1 MIYQNNL
8 INMPTENSDNRP
20 DHDVFPTNG
29 WKQLAHDAANNWDL
43 EHPGV
48 RGLYENHVVHKLQD
62 NDLGHL
68 AITAEDRAGGRLL
81 HKYGT
86 LNPEEINHVITY
98 LRSSGET
105 VPDKAGDRTAAYLKF
120 MADTVDDGILTG
132 SPESVKRQIDSHVIR
147 AEDVPESY
155 FALQRRIARE
165 QGHGDIEVTA
175 DKRSRL
181 TKIIQADQ
189 RNSLKQ
195 WAVYLGGDSTIY
207 PDWFKRYT
215 FDNVLKMGG
224 FDPDKDRYEDRDT
237 TTVAPYPELNRG
249 SLSYVYSWIK
259 QLHVDGTMPQGVFE
273 GEGNSRRK
281 HAFEQA
287 LKSGSFKEL
296 LVHANHKVGEGIIT
310 ESERTITD
318 GVWKKYAHDSDP
330 GVLHGDLQG
339 FGLTWCTATGYD
351 TTVAHLAGGDFYV
364 FYTEGSDGKR
374 VVPRVAVRIE
384 NGIVAEVRGIDGG
397 RSQEVEPAMA
407 DVVAD
412 QLKDLPGGK
421 EYVVKARDMKRLT
434 VIDNLLIKDPN
445 VKLSPDDIA
454 FLYELDHDITGFG
467 YDEYG
472 NNNAH
477 DPRIDEI
484 KAKRGER
491 DLPEITRLLYELL
504 ARQAESSY
512 QGYTEI
518 AKQLGAEPLSMQ
530 EFSELFDI
538 KMAEWR
544 ENGVMEYIVRD
555 FVDNGN
561 KPILLA
567 TPNVIASWDDLRSA
581 AVNFGKNQPYET
593 RVYGDLYRHY
603 SAEELSGVPIRGS
616 VRFGVMP
623 SGYTRSL
630 GQAPVDTQRE
640 RLEQI
645 QAEQPSLG
653 MRVPSVLEAIAYW
666 YALRAKDGS
675 VAGFDKTYIRHFDLR
690 PVRFGSWPVVPR
702 SCVRGGG
709 KPSLGNS
716 GAEDDGDARV
726 LVG

>member
-1 MIYQNNL
+1 
-8 INMPTENSDNRP
+8 MPTEDSENRP
-20 DHDVFPTNG
+20 NHDVPLAND
-29 WKQLAHDAANNWDL
+29 WEQLAHDAANNWDL

-48 RGLYENHVVHKLQD
+48 RRLYENHVVPKLQD

-81 HKYGT
+81 HKSGT
-86 LNPEEINHVITY
+86 LNPEEVNHVITY
-98 LRSSGET
+98 LRSSGKT

-165 QGHGDIEVTA
+165 QGHGDIEITA
-175 DKRSRL
+175 DVRSRL

-189 RNSLKQ
+189 LNSLNQ
-195 WAVYLGGDSTIY
+195 WAVYLGDDSSLY

-224 FDPDKDRYEDRDT
+224 FDPDKDRYEGRDA

-273 GEGNSRRK
+273 GEGYSRRK

-287 LKSGSFKEL
+287 LKSGSFREL

-310 ESERTITD
+310 EGERAITN
-318 GVWKKYAHDSDP
+318 GAWKKYAHDSDP
-330 GVLHGDLQG
+330 SVLYGDLQG

-364 FYTEGSDGKR
+364 FYTEDSDEKR
-374 VVPRVAVRIE
+374 IVPRVAVRME

-397 RSQEVEPAMA
+397 RSQEVEPSMA

-491 DLPEITRLLYELL
+491 DYPEITRLLPEIL
-504 ARQAESSY
+504 ATQAESSY
-512 QGYTEI
+512 KGYSEV
-518 AKQLGAEPLSMQ
+518 ARQLGAEVASEQ
-530 EFSELFDI
+530 EFTELLAD
-538 KMAEWR
+538 KMQQWR
-544 ENGVMEYIVRD
+544 ENGVMDYIVRD
-555 FVDNGN
+555 FVEHGN
-561 KPILLA
+561 KPNLLA
-567 TPNVIASWDDLRSA
+567 TPNVVRDWHDLRSL
-581 AVNFGKNQPYET
+581 AVEFGKSQPYET
-593 RVYGDLYRHY
+593 YVYDDLYRHY
-603 SAEELSGVPIRGS
+603 SAEELSGAKADGKL
-616 VRFGVMP
+616 RFSIMP
-623 SGYTRSL
+623 SGDTKQL
-630 GQAPVDTQRE
+630 GYNTAETQQTI
-640 RLEQI
+640 LSQL
-645 QAEQPSLG
+645 QAEQPNLDL
-653 MRVPSVLEAIAYW
+653 RVPSVLEAITYW
-666 YALRAKDGS
+666 HTLRSKNGS
-675 VAGFDKTYIRHFDLR
+675 VADFNLTCIRHFDLK
-690 PVRFGSWPVVPR
+690 PVRVGSWLRMPGSYVGDNGEPILGL
-702 SCVRGGG
+702 SNAGG
-709 KPSLGNS
+709 
-716 GAEDDGDARV
+716 DHDACV